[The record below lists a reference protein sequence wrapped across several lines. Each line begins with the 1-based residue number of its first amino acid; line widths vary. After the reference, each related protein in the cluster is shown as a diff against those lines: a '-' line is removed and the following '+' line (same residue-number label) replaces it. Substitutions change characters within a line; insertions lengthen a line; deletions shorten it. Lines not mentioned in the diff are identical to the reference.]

1 MTLRARL
8 LSRFTNWALAQNP
21 RGGYAGEDDERWA
34 YTIVGEDG
42 SPYLTRVLFPRIP
55 ERVPLVGGLRPM
67 VHKFHRPDGDHQLH
81 NHPWAGT
88 SLILAGGYREER
100 RVGQRVEE
108 RVYRPGDVSVLEP
121 NTFHRIDLLEPERGC
136 WTLFSIGPR
145 VQSWGFW
152 DRDGG
157 AFTPWR
163 EALAARGLA

>member
-1 MTLRARL
+1 MDKIVTGSFDSLLALAEKLPCRVIMGEQGPYLSRYTLREL
-8 LSRFTNWALAQNP
+8 DD
-21 RGGYAGEDDERWA
+21 GGH
-34 YTIVGEDG
+34 V
-42 SPYLTRVLFPRIP
+42 YLHF
-55 ERVPLVGGLRPM
+55 
-67 VHKFHRPDGDHQLH
+67 FHRGDADLQLH